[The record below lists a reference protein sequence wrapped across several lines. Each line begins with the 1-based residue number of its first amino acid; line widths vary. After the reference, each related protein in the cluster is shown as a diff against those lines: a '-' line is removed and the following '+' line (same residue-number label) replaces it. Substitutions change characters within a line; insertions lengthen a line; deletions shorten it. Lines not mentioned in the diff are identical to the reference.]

1 MFARFLRAIAAQYT
15 YTIELSVAKSIAET
29 SKRNIWA
36 EVGGIAKRL
45 TSRFFY
51 KIVDTGV
58 KTCYWRSTTKRGQNA
73 HFYK

>member
-1 MFARFLRAIAAQYT
+1 MFARFLRAITAQCT
-15 YTIELSVAKSIAET
+15 YTIELSVAKYKTET

-36 EVGGIAKRL
+36 EVAGIAKKL

-51 KIVDTGV
+51 RIVDTGV